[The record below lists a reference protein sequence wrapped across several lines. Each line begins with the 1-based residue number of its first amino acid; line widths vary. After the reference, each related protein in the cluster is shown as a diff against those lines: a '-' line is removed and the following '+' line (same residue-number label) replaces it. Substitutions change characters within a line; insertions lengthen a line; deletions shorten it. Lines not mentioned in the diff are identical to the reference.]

1 MKRFFR
7 LAVFAA
13 ILSISTVS
21 NAEYRIEY
29 PNVYYKAHLE
39 AFVSRLSSEANSQLA
54 EGEEFEFTVGDG
66 VIFRSPQFKESFIA
80 AEHFA
85 SLKTPA
91 EFSVPAELLAN
102 TFFYQYL
109 SHTSDGPTCRV
120 LILDQDVSSGAD
132 LPDGLGRFVQSLIAN
147 GFEVLV
153 RDQYLSASCSASM

>member
-1 MKRFFR
+1 MKRFFS

-29 PNVYYKAHLE
+29 PNVYYKAHVE
-39 AFVSRLSSEANSQLA
+39 VFVSRLSSEADSQLA

-80 AEHFA
+80 AGLSA
-85 SLKTPA
+85 SLRMLA
-91 EFSVPAELLAN
+91 EFSLPAELAAN
-102 TFFYQYL
+102 SFFYQYL
-109 SHTSDGPTCRV
+109 SHASDGPACRV
-120 LILDQDVSSGAD
+120 LILDQNVSSGAE
-132 LPDGLGRFVQSLIAN
+132 LPDGLGKFVQSLTAN

-153 RDQYLSASCSASM
+153 RDQYLSVSCGASN